1 MVQSVDNFKTKC
13 TLIQIGASLLI
24 NWGMI
29 NSGIALGFPSVA
41 VPPLLGSGPGL
52 HASVSEASW
61 VAGLSF
67 ASAPV
72 AALMAGPLIDSI
84 GRRWSLQLLNVTF
97 AAGWLL
103 IAVFPLSLLALYA
116 GRLLTG
122 FGMGLV
128 ASTAA
133 SYTAE
138 IASVSLRTVLVNF
151 IPIMMAA
158 GVFLSYLGAFLY
170 QESWSE
176 VSWFG
181 FGISVM
187 SLVLTPLLPE
197 SPLWLLS
204 RGRAEEA
211 LQALQ
216 RLRAATAPE
225 QVKEELDSFS
235 SRASDKQQTT
245 SWLSTF
251 HNLRQP
257 QAYKPLLF
265 INAFF
270 IFVQGSGVL
279 ILISYAVN
287 FSQIA
292 QLDVQAYQ
300 VSLAI
305 AVMRV
310 VATLLTSWVCNRYGK
325 RGPAL
330 FFGSVTAVSIGV
342 LAATVYPFFT
352 LPYWMIT
359 TVVLVYVLS
368 CCVCFSSIPW
378 SMLGEI
384 FPTNVRGIA
393 NGLTTSIAFIESVFM
408 VKLYP
413 EAVLSF
419 GAFPVFSFFSV
430 CSLLG
435 TVFLYYFL
443 PETHGKTLKE
453 IEEYFTGDL

>member
-1 MVQSVDNFKTKC
+1 
-13 TLIQIGASLLI
+13 
-24 NWGMI
+24 
-29 NSGIALGFPSVA
+29 
-41 VPPLLGSGPGL
+41 
-52 HASVSEASW
+52 
-61 VAGLSF
+61 
-67 ASAPV
+67 
-72 AALMAGPLIDSI
+72 
-84 GRRWSLQLLNVTF
+84 
-97 AAGWLL
+97 
-103 IAVFPLSLLALYA
+103 
-116 GRLLTG
+116 
-122 FGMGLV
+122 
-128 ASTAA
+128 
-133 SYTAE
+133 
-138 IASVSLRTVLVNF
+138 
-151 IPIMMAA
+151 
-158 GVFLSYLGAFLY
+158 
-170 QESWSE
+170 
-176 VSWFG
+176 
-181 FGISVM
+181 M

-235 SRASDKQQTT
+235 SRASDTQQTT

-330 FFGSVTAVSIGV
+330 FFWKRDCSEHWGSCRHRLPLLYPPV
-342 LAATVYPFFT
+342 LDDHDSCPSSMCYPAA
-352 LPYWMIT
+352 L
-359 TVVLVYVLS
+359 
-368 CCVCFSSIPW
+368 CFSSIPW

-384 FPTNVRGIA
+384 FPTNVRG
-393 NGLTTSIAFIESVFM
+393 
-408 VKLYP
+408 
-413 EAVLSF
+413 
-419 GAFPVFSFFSV
+419 
-430 CSLLG
+430 
-435 TVFLYYFL
+435 
-443 PETHGKTLKE
+443 
-453 IEEYFTGDL
+453 

>member
-279 ILISYAVN
+279 ILISYAV
-287 FSQIA
+287 S
-292 QLDVQAYQ
+292 
-300 VSLAI
+300 
-305 AVMRV
+305 
-310 VATLLTSWVCNRYGK
+310 TLLS
-325 RGPAL
+325 
-330 FFGSVTAVSIGV
+330 
-342 LAATVYPFFT
+342 
-352 LPYWMIT
+352 
-359 TVVLVYVLS
+359 
-368 CCVCFSSIPW
+368 
-378 SMLGEI
+378 
-384 FPTNVRGIA
+384 
-393 NGLTTSIAFIESVFM
+393 
-408 VKLYP
+408 
-413 EAVLSF
+413 
-419 GAFPVFSFFSV
+419 
-430 CSLLG
+430 
-435 TVFLYYFL
+435 
-443 PETHGKTLKE
+443 
-453 IEEYFTGDL
+453 

>member
-1 MVQSVDNFKTKC
+1 M
-13 TLIQIGASLLI
+13 L
-24 NWGMI
+24 
-29 NSGIALGFPSVA
+29 
-41 VPPLLGSGPGL
+41 
-52 HASVSEASW
+52 
-61 VAGLSF
+61 
-67 ASAPV
+67 
-72 AALMAGPLIDSI
+72 
-84 GRRWSLQLLNVTF
+84 
-97 AAGWLL
+97 
-103 IAVFPLSLLALYA
+103 
-116 GRLLTG
+116 
-122 FGMGLV
+122 
-128 ASTAA
+128 
-133 SYTAE
+133 
-138 IASVSLRTVLVNF
+138 
-151 IPIMMAA
+151 
-158 GVFLSYLGAFLY
+158 
-170 QESWSE
+170 
-176 VSWFG
+176 
-181 FGISVM
+181 
-187 SLVLTPLLPE
+187 
-197 SPLWLLS
+197 
-204 RGRAEEA
+204 
-211 LQALQ
+211 
-216 RLRAATAPE
+216 
-225 QVKEELDSFS
+225 
-235 SRASDKQQTT
+235 
-245 SWLSTF
+245 
-251 HNLRQP
+251 
-257 QAYKPLLF
+257 
-265 INAFF
+265 
-270 IFVQGSGVL
+270 
-279 ILISYAVN
+279 VN

-453 IEEYFTGDL
+453 IEEYFTVRHLLASIDNPSGVIIVNIYEQGTKQNEYRNIKHDTSRPAEDRTVQLTLGDSSSRCIVGWQGARCYNGVLF